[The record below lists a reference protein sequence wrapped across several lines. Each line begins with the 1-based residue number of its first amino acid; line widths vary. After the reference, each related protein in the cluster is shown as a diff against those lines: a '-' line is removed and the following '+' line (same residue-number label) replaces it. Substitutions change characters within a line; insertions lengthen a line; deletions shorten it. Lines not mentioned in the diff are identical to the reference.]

1 MRGFPSETLVFPGH
15 SNCLDNL
22 LFCKTFDPKNMLI
35 KMKLSII
42 EEKKLDPKSLLP
54 TSLLE
59 EKLYNPFLR
68 TGDSYI

>member
-1 MRGFPSETLVFPGH
+1 
-15 SNCLDNL
+15 
-22 LFCKTFDPKNMLI
+22 
-35 KMKLSII
+35 MKLSII

-68 TGDSYI
+68 TGDSYIQNVLESQDQLKCFKKLCKIRDHYYEDSSK